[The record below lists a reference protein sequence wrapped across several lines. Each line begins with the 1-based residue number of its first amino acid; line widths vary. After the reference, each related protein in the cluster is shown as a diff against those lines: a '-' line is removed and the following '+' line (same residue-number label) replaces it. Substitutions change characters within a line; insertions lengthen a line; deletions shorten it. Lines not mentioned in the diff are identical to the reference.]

1 MKKGVPRG
9 FTLIELLVVIAIIA
23 ILAAILFPV
32 FAQAR
37 EKARET
43 QCLSNSKNLGLAILM
58 YAQDYDD
65 GICPWLTRVEYAGQR
80 PYERWWP
87 YKLQPYIKNGGIG
100 SQASGIFRCPSFSLE
115 KLQKSADAPDCD
127 GPGWLEDLIPP
138 QQVYTHYGI
147 AWNQPN
153 PDCGHACAQPRTGT
167 ADSPFFQYPGSF
179 GYPPDSGGYTT
190 YLPAVQ
196 RAAET
201 IIISDG
207 LGWKGPTSA
216 PYNITTFGCEGAY
229 AHGDGSSY
237 TFLDGH
243 AKHLARNSERY
254 LIQDASGKYWERYYS
269 YGLP

>member
-1 MKKGVPRG
+1 MKKAVSRG

-65 GICPWLTRVEYAGQR
+65 GICPWLTKREYTGQR
-80 PYERWWP
+80 RLERWWP
-87 YKLQPYIKNGGIG
+87 YKLQPYVKNGGTG
-100 SQASGIFRCPSFSLE
+100 TEASGIFRCPSFSLD
-115 KLQKSADAPDCD
+115 KLKKSASAPDCD
-127 GPGWLEDLIPP
+127 GPGWIGGLMPP

-147 AWNQPN
+147 AWSQPE
-153 PDCGHACAQPRTGT
+153 PTFGGRDGSARA
-167 ADSPFFQYPGSF
+167 PFFQYPGSF

-207 LGWKGPTSA
+207 LGWMGPTSA
-216 PYNITTFGCEGAY
+216 PYNITTFGCEAAT

-243 AKHLARNSERY
+243 AKHIARNSERY
-254 LIQDASGKYWERYYS
+254 LIRDAGGKYWERYYS